1 MNENMMPSPELMN
14 LQRQHWTVRQGFPKA
29 GRQLRDKLI
38 AAAGDN
44 VVRSAGID
52 DISSVR
58 RALDL
63 AVPTDEPNGGS
74 RIKR

>member
-1 MNENMMPSPELMN
+1 
-14 LQRQHWTVRQGFPKA
+14 
-29 GRQLRDKLI
+29 LRDKLI

-63 AVPTDEPNGGS
+63 GVPTDEPNGGS